1 MFQGVCES
9 QSLVLGAFYYLI
21 LDLRPFVSHI
31 KGLARKRARE
41 EMKENAP
48 APKAKAVKQEPR
60 SRGR

>member
-1 MFQGVCES
+1 MFFY
-9 QSLVLGAFYYLI
+9 SLV

-48 APKAKAVKQEPR
+48 APAPKVKAVKQEPR